1 MKVIRLNPS
10 WSACGRMLLEVVEH
24 GDSQKARDDAKAE
37 IIRALNGYDA
47 MLKKHTD
54 YFDAVESEVADTA

>member
-10 WSACGRMLLEVVEH
+10 WAAAGRMLLEVVKH
-24 GDSQKARDDAKAE
+24 GDTPEAKDNAAE
-37 IIRALNGYDA
+37 EIMRALRGYDV

-54 YFDAVESEVADTA
+54 YFDAVESEVADG